1 MNKEELQ
8 KILDDHK
15 KWLNGQGGKR
25 ADLRGADFSEAD
37 FRGAKLRGADLR
49 EADLSWTKLRGADL
63 SEADLREADL
73 SWTKLREADLSWTK
87 LRGANF
93 SGADLQNVTS
103 IKRVEVSWSDHGEC
117 GRKLLAV
124 LIADEVRYFCG
135 CFSGTLDDLR
145 KYISDGKEKYKAS
158 RTIAADF
165 CESRMA
171 EMMDEKGQDDE

>member
-1 MNKEELQ
+1 MNDETQTPTPRTDLGYWEEELQ

-37 FRGAKLRGADLR
+37 FRGAKLRGAD
-49 EADLSWTKLRGADL
+49 
-63 SEADLREADL
+63 
-73 SWTKLREADLSWTK
+73 LREADLSWTK

-165 CESRMA
+165 CEARMA